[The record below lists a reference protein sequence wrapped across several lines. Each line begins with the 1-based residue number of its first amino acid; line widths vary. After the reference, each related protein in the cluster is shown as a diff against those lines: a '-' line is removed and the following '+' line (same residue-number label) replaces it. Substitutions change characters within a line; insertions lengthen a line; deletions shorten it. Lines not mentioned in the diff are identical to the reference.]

1 MSGLKGISSTHQF
14 FKRERLK
21 KLKEAE
27 RHLAKSQ
34 RQLEDGGIN
43 YTQNEAKEG
52 SEERVKKGHSKGKE
66 MTCRSI
72 QEHGLMSQERARQQG
87 RGKTQNEKF

>member
-34 RQLEDGGIN
+34 RQLGDGGAGFSYN
-43 YTQNEAKEG
+43 QNEG
-52 SEERVKKGHSKGKE
+52 SEERVKEGPSKGKE
-66 MTCRSI
+66 MTYRS
-72 QEHGLMSQERARQQG
+72 
-87 RGKTQNEKF
+87 K

>member
-27 RHLAKSQ
+27 RNLAKSQ
-34 RQLEDGGIN
+34 RQLEDGGFN
-43 YTQNEAKEG
+43 YTKNEAIEGSEQGAKEG
-52 SEERVKKGHSKGKE
+52 PRKGKE
-66 MTCRSI
+66 MTSMSNK
-72 QEHGLMSQERARQQG
+72 EHGLMSQERARQQG

>member
-34 RQLEDGGIN
+34 RQLEDGGFN
-43 YTQNEAKEG
+43 YTKNEA
-52 SEERVKKGHSKGKE
+52 
-66 MTCRSI
+66 
-72 QEHGLMSQERARQQG
+72 
-87 RGKTQNEKF
+87 N

>member
-34 RQLEDGGIN
+34 RQLEDGGFN
-43 YTQNEAKEG
+43 YNQNEAKEG
-52 SEERVKKGHSKGKE
+52 PSKGKE